1 MAGGGRRG
9 GGQLNRAGKGSAG
22 DAGTG
27 GGAGELVG
35 RALDCP
41 ETLSATLVGP
51 VPNGCAV
58 GDILDVVRMASPA
71 PPRVVCVH
79 RSSRVTVGAIGGVP
93 GLGILLE
100 CLERGVNYEAL
111 VESVA
116 GGRVDVA
123 VRKI

>member
-1 MAGGGRRG
+1 
-9 GGQLNRAGKGSAG
+9 
-22 DAGTG
+22 
-27 GGAGELVG
+27 
-35 RALDCP
+35 
-41 ETLSATLVGP
+41 
-51 VPNGCAV
+51 
-58 GDILDVVRMASPA
+58 
-71 PPRVVCVH
+71 
-79 RSSRVTVGAIGGVP
+79 VTVGAIGGVP